1 MISRFFNELT
11 ISDNKIIKKFIGPKN
26 LEYTIKDEISYY
38 KNIEDSVFPKVF
50 EYF

>member
-11 ISDNKIIKKFIGPKN
+11 ISDNTIIKNFIGPKN

-38 KNIEDSVFPKVF
+38 KKIRDPIFPKILR
-50 EYF
+50 